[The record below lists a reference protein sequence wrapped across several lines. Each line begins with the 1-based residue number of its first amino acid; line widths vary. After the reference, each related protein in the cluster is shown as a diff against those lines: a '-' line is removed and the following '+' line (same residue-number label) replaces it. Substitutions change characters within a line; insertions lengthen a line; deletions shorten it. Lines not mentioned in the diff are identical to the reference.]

1 MNTGEGKAHH
11 PDMLTVIP
19 QKVVPGSMTAWVG
32 LLDMEEVHP
41 LQAMEDDLHQ
51 DHHLHLEDMEDNL
64 QGLHRHLEDMED
76 NLLGLHRRLEATE
89 EDLQM
94 EDTGESHHH
103 PDRRFLEAMGEALC
117 QVESMHM
124 QDKRLR

>member
-41 LQAMEDDLHQ
+41 LQAMEDD
-51 DHHLHLEDMEDNL
+51 
-64 QGLHRHLEDMED
+64 
-76 NLLGLHRRLEATE
+76 LLGLHRRLEATE